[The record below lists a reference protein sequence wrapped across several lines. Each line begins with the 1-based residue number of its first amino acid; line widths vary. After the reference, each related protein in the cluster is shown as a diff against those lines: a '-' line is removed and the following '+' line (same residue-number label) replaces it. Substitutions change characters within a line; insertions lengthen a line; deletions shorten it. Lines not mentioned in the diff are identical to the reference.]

1 EKPKAA
7 AEPAAK
13 PAAKPKEAAK
23 PAKPAAKAKA
33 KAKAKSGKAEAKAH
47 VKSALTDESPEK
59 STGWSKLLDTFATV
73 DKTLRIESVDGYGS
87 LKKRYAQHI
96 VAQRV
101 LLLAVKSLA
110 NRLLFLFLF
119 EWFGLSWWDKLESPK
134 LHGSSLGKSW

>member
-73 DKTLRIESVDGYGS
+73 DKDGNGRISKDE
-87 LKKRYAQHI
+87 LMT
-96 VAQRV
+96 
-101 LLLAVKSLA
+101 AVKGHGVKESEIREAMKSIDLDDDGEINYA
-110 NRLLFLFLF
+110 EFVKLLR
-119 EWFGLSWWDKLESPK
+119 
-134 LHGSSLGKSW
+134 